1 MSGKSKNS
9 DFWSSSTFKG
19 IIAVLSTL
27 LVVVIITLV
36 SAKLLF
42 VGNSSGNT
50 IKTGRIT
57 STEPLAVTTTVK
69 TKHTEK
75 TTKKTNS
82 GDDDF
87 YSEDTGDYTTQT
99 VISAVYLHPEPT
111 SKSENLCV
119 IPVGAECKVYKNENG
134 WLYLDY
140 DGQKGYAYYT
150 FFTE

>member
-1 MSGKSKNS
+1 MSKKNS
-9 DFWSSSTFKG
+9 KTSSLTG
-19 IIAVLSTL
+19 VIAVLCTL
-27 LVVVIITLV
+27 LVVVIIVLV
-36 SAKLLF
+36 SAKILF
-42 VGNSSGNT
+42 VGDKNET

-57 STEPLAVTTTVK
+57 STEPLAVTTTTPKESKKVK
-69 TKHTEK
+69 K
-75 TTKKTNS
+75 TTLDQDTLY
-82 GDDDF
+82 DD
-87 YSEDTGDYTTQT
+87 EDGDYTKQT

-119 IPVGAECKVYKNENG
+119 IPVGAVCKVYKNENG

>member
-1 MSGKSKNS
+1 MSKKSSK
-9 DFWSSSTFKG
+9 SSSLAG
-19 IIAVLSTL
+19 VIAVLSTL
-27 LVVVIITLV
+27 LVVVIIVLV

-42 VGNSSGNT
+42 VGDKSET

-57 STEPLAVTTTVK
+57 STDPLPVTTTTRK
-69 TKHTEK
+69 ETKKPKK
-75 TTKKTNS
+75 TTVDS
-82 GDDDF
+82 DDL
-87 YSEDTGDYTTQT
+87 YNEDETGDYTKQT
-99 VISAVYLHPEPT
+99 VISAVYLHPEPS

-119 IPVGAECKVYKNENG
+119 IPVGAECKVYRNENG